1 MRFFNR
7 RRHPSHRILKG
18 ADIVQSAEEKVRKY
32 ITENRIR
39 GTRLLQKLVQEPSTR
54 GNESGAQAVII
65 EKCRELGLE
74 MDIWEIGGE
83 GLSAHEA
90 FCSDRKDFRGNPN
103 AVGIL
108 RGTGGGKSMILNG
121 HIDVVPAGDYNDWDR
136 DPFSGH
142 IECGKL
148 YGRGSTDMK
157 GGTASLLMAM
167 EAIKNSGIKLKG
179 DVIFQSVIEEE
190 SGGAGTLAAVLR
202 EYKADGAIIPEPTNL
217 KLFPKQQGSMWFRI
231 SVKGKGAHGGTRYEG
246 VNAIEKAMLVID
258 RLRKLESDRN
268 ARISDPFFKSIP
280 IPIPINIGKI
290 HAGDWPSSVP
300 DLAIIEGRMGVAP
313 NETQE
318 NAKLEMLNA
327 INHLC
332 EEDLWLKENS
342 PLLEWFGASW
352 LPGDLDPEHELIE
365 VLSESF
371 INVKDSSPLI
381 EASPWATDG
390 GILSKVGG
398 VPVVVFGPGV
408 TETAHQANEY
418 IRLEDVFEAAEI
430 IALSL
435 LRWCGISEWK

>member
-1 MRFFNR
+1 V
-7 RRHPSHRILKG
+7 H
-18 ADIVQSAEEKVRKY
+18 SAEQKVRSY

-39 GTRLLQKLVQEPSTR
+39 GTRLLQKLVQEGSTR

-83 GLSAHEA
+83 DLISHPA

-103 AVGIL
+103 AIGVMKGE
-108 RGTGGGKSMILNG
+108 GGGKSMILNG
-121 HIDVVPAGDYNDWDR
+121 HIDVVPAGDPNDWNR

-148 YGRGSTDMK
+148 YGRGATDMK
-157 GGTASLLMAM
+157 GGTAALLMAM
-167 EAIKNSGIKLKG
+167 EAIKNSGIQLKG

-202 EYKADGAIIPEPTNL
+202 GYKADGAIIPEPTNF
-217 KLFPKQQGSMWFRI
+217 KVFPKQQGSMWFRI

-246 VNAIEKAMLVID
+246 VNAIEKAMLVIE
-258 RLRKLESDRN
+258 RLRVLESERN
-268 ARISDPFFKSIP
+268 ESITDPFFQNIP

-290 HAGDWPSSVP
+290 QSGDWPSSVP

-313 NETQE
+313 NETQD
-318 NAKLEMLNA
+318 NAKLEMQKALSS
-327 INHLC
+327 LC
-332 EEDLWLKENS
+332 AEDPWLKENVAE
-342 PLLEWFGASW
+342 LEWFGASW
-352 LPGDLDPEHELIE
+352 LPGDLDPDHELIH
-365 VLSESF
+365 VLAQSYK
-371 INVKDSSPLI
+371 NVKHSMPLI

-398 VPVVVFGPGV
+398 VPVIVFGPGV

-418 IRLEDVFEAAEI
+418 IRLEDVFDAAEI
-430 IALSL
+430 IALTL
-435 LRWCGISEWK
+435 LEWCGVIESR

>member
-1 MRFFNR
+1 MRVFNR

-18 ADIVQSAEEKVRKY
+18 ADIVQSAEKKVRNY

-83 GLSAHEA
+83 GLSVHEA

-121 HIDVVPAGDYNDWDR
+121 HIDVVPAGNYHDWDR

-202 EYKADGAIIPEPTNL
+202 EYKADGAIIPEPTNM

-258 RLRKLESDRN
+258 RLRMLESERN
-268 ARISDPFFKSIP
+268 ARITDPFFKSIP

-318 NAKLEMLNA
+318 NAKIEMLNE

-332 EEDLWLKENS
+332 EEDLWLKEN
-342 PLLEWFGASW
+342 PPVLEWFGASW

-365 VLSESF
+365 VLSASF
-371 INVKDSSPLI
+371 INVKDSAPLI

-435 LRWCGISEWK
+435 LRWCEISE

>member
-1 MRFFNR
+1 LT
-7 RRHPSHRILKG
+7 SKG
-18 ADIVQSAEEKVRKY
+18 ADIVQSAEQKVRNY
-32 ITENRIR
+32 IKENRIR

-54 GNESGAQAVII
+54 GDESGAQAVII

-74 MDIWEIGGE
+74 MDIWEIGDN
-83 GLSAHEA
+83 GLTVHPA
-90 FCSDRKDFRGNPN
+90 FCSDRKNFNGNPN
-103 AVGIL
+103 AVGIM
-108 RGTGGGKSMILNG
+108 RGTGEGKSMILNG
-121 HIDVVPAGDYNDWDR
+121 HIDVVPAGDQKDWDR

-148 YGRGSTDMK
+148 FGRGSTDMK
-157 GGTASLLMAM
+157 GGTTSLLMAM

-190 SGGAGTLAAVLR
+190 SGGAGTLASVLR
-202 EYKADGAIIPEPTNL
+202 GYKADAAIIPEPTNM

-246 VNAIEKAMLVID
+246 VNAIEKAMLVIEG
-258 RLRKLESDRN
+258 LRSLETQRN
-268 ARISDPFFKSIP
+268 ERITDPFFDSIP

-313 NETQE
+313 HETQE
-318 NAKLEMLNA
+318 EARREMYEAIVDVCNA
-327 INHLC
+327 
-332 EEDLWLKENS
+332 DPWLKENI
-342 PLLEWFGASW
+342 PQLEWFGASW
-352 LPGDLDPEHELIE
+352 LPGDLDPEHELIQ
-365 VLSESF
+365 VLTESF
-371 INVKDSSPLI
+371 MDVKEQSPLI

-418 IRLEDVFEAAEI
+418 IKLEDVFEAAEI
-430 IALSL
+430 IAFAL
-435 LRWCGISEWK
+435 LKWCEVSD